1 MEKRFSRSV
10 FVNTENEEINRGN
23 ESKIIFPPLPFSCAP
38 SELMKLTLTSFTC
51 RRNFYSINPSTNGT
65 FYIRFPTATFQSVV
79 IAPGTY
85 SNFAD
90 LATAID
96 AAINVAGFAGS
107 STTYDP
113 ITRKFSI
120 DVSATTPVFT
130 PGAYFVCAQLKAGTT
145 LPLGGM
151 TEEGAFQDTH
161 EILGA
166 KPWRIDDGGP
176 PVNAFG
182 TTTGGAVYVSPYVAS
197 LNSMDAL
204 YLRAS
209 GIPSN
214 NLQTY
219 GFERDVRGA
228 NGLIPTQILARIPL
242 KKAYFDDAF
251 EFITYQ
257 DNGADEYSIL
267 IDGTQLSQMTLSL
280 TDDKNRSL
288 PEPGP
293 GARQDGFLSFRA
305 SFRFDILSKAEVPK
319 EKTLQLD
326 HLTKTYQNPSV

>member
-1 MEKRFSRSV
+1 MEKRFSRSI
-10 FVNTENEEINRGN
+10 FINTENEEINRGN

-38 SELMKLTLTSFTC
+38 SEIMKLTLTSFTM

-65 FYIRFPTATFQSVV
+65 FYIRFPTATFTPVV

-85 SNFAD
+85 STFTQ

-96 AAINVAGFAGS
+96 DAIGVAGFLGAT
-107 STTYDP
+107 TTYDP

-130 PGAYFVCAQLKAGTT
+130 PGAYFVCPQLKADQTVPVGISVD
-145 LPLGGM
+145 
-151 TEEGAFQDTH
+151 GAFQDSH

-166 KPWRIDDGGP
+166 KPWRINDGGP

-182 TTTGGAVYVSPYVAS
+182 NTTGGVVHISPYVAS

-204 YLRAS
+204 YLRAG

-219 GFERDVRGA
+219 GFERDVKGQ
-228 NGLIPTQILARIPL
+228 NGLIPTQILGRIPL
-242 KKAYFDDAF
+242 KKAYYDDAF
-251 EFITYQ
+251 EFISYS

-267 IDGTQLSQMTLSL
+267 IDV
-280 TDDKNRSL
+280 R
-288 PEPGP
+288 
-293 GARQDGFLSFRA
+293 
-305 SFRFDILSKAEVPK
+305 
-319 EKTLQLD
+319 
-326 HLTKTYQNPSV
+326 